1 MSAGGPPDAAVD
13 RAAAASTLVLLA
25 GASGS
30 GKSRLAALAGCP
42 RLNLDDFYHD
52 GDHVALPRTRGVVDW
67 DHADSWDAATAVAA
81 VVSLCRTGSADVP
94 VYDIAQNRRTGR
106 HRVQLDGS
114 GVVVAE
120 GVFAPEL
127 VAPCRAAGVPL
138 EALYLDRSR
147 TATLVRRFLRD
158 VAEHRKPLV
167 VLLRR
172 GWALW
177 RQEPTRRAQALA
189 RGCRPVSMREAR
201 RAVAAARQAGL
212 ARHAAA

>member
-1 MSAGGPPDAAVD
+1 MAAGTDVGGRAGGC
-13 RAAAASTLVLLA
+13 TLILLA

-52 GDHVALPRTRGVVDW
+52 GDHPGMPRALGIVDW
-67 DHADSWDAATAVAA
+67 DHPGSWDDASAVAA

-106 HRVQLDGS
+106 HRIVLDEA
-114 GVVVAE
+114 GVFIAE
-120 GVFAPEL
+120 GVFAPEI
-127 VAPCRAAGVPL
+127 VGACRAAGVRM
-138 EALYLDRSR
+138 EALYLDRGR

-158 VAEHRKPLV
+158 VSERRKPV
-167 VLLRR
+167 PVLLRR

-177 RQEPTRRAQALA
+177 RQEPRSRARALA
-189 RGCRPVSMREAR
+189 QGCRPLSMAAALRTVESAR
-201 RAVAAARQAGL
+201 AAGLAAARSP
-212 ARHAAA
+212 RP